1 LTAAIFSPDETDKI
15 HLSQQIIV
23 NAVMKILDF
32 HVKNIDKL
40 PNTKQVQAEI
50 MTDFLV
56 GLASNKENA
65 LLQKLYKQEI
75 I

>member
-1 LTAAIFSPDETDKI
+1 
-15 HLSQQIIV
+15 V